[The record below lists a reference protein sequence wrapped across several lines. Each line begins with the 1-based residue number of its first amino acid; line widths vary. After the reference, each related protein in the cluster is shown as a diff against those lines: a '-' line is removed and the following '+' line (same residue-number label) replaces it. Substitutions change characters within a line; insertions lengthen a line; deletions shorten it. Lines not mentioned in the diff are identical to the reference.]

1 MPSRSIKS
9 NSLCTAAQVIY
20 GLKHNVTDGFQA
32 DNDANGSARKS
43 QRQRDPTVEAA
54 RQQVDL
60 PYRARIQAL
69 VAGEQNGPD
78 NDANLALGC
87 QRNVV
92 PHLPSSYSSLEDYEM
107 APGPTLMEGV
117 RSNSTIDTGAF
128 VKVELLEEDEF
139 DLIYPLPTCTRV
151 SEAAAY
157 AEPYDARSDSDSEWS
172 LV

>member
-9 NSLCTAAQVIY
+9 NSLCTTAQVIY

-117 RSNSTIDTGAF
+117 RSNSTIDTEAF

-151 SEAAAY
+151 SEAAAD